1 MDLST
6 SGKRLAAARKAAGL
20 TQKQAADKAGID
32 SITLSRYERDAQ
44 PMSIHRAG
52 SVADLYGVP
61 RVWITDGV
69 GPVPDSVASHND
81 PDPAPEAA

>member
-1 MDLST
+1 MDLTT
-6 SGKRLAAARKAAGL
+6 SGKRLAAARRAAGL

-52 SVADLYGVP
+52 AIAEIYGVT

-69 GPVPDSVASHND
+69 GPVPDGIGGHNGHD
-81 PDPAPEAA
+81 PIPGAV